1 MKATYIH
8 DDCVYADQYNAVSIV
23 LEKEKEYDVEI
34 QYDGP
39 QVIINGQALAAPG
52 SSYIV
57 TVNGAVQIP
66 YAPERLKDFWRIVE

>member
-8 DDCVYADQYNAVSIV
+8 DDSVYADQYNAASIV
-23 LEKEKEYDVEI
+23 LEKDKEYNIDI

-39 QVIINGQALAAPG
+39 QVIINGQALAAPD

-57 TVNGAVQIP
+57 TVNGTVQIP
-66 YAPERLKDFWRIVE
+66 YAPDRLKDFWSF